1 MCILLLVVRLVQS
14 DGLAMDSHLGPVLGD
29 NFMLELKSTLVPML
43 TEYMKFWKR
52 YVDDTICFVKLGS
65 VQHIVSILN
74 SFDLDIQFTN
84 EMEKKCRLTILD
96 VLLKRDGNNN
106 GHYCLS

>member
-1 MCILLLVVRLVQS
+1 
-14 DGLAMDSHLGPVLGD
+14 
-29 NFMLELKSTLVPML
+29 ML

-52 YVDDTICFVKLGS
+52 YVDDTICFVKMGS

-84 EMEKKCRLTILD
+84 EMEKKCR
-96 VLLKRDGNNN
+96 
-106 GHYCLS
+106 

>member
-29 NFMLELKSTLVPML
+29 TFMLELKSTLVPML

-52 YVDDTICFVKLGS
+52 YADDNLFCKTGICPAY
-65 VQHIVSILN
+65 
-74 SFDLDIQFTN
+74 SFNFKQF
-84 EMEKKCRLTILD
+84 
-96 VLLKRDGNNN
+96 
-106 GHYCLS
+106 